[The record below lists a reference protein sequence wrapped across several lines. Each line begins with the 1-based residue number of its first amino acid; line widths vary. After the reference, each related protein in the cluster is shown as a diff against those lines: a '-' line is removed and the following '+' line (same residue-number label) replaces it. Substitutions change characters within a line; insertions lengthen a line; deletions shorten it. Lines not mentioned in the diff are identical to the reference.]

1 MHTGNR
7 FKKSQILKPTKILCQ
22 NVYSNVKSYLTQP
35 KYQNMEKQSY
45 EGLFISIKFFIPES
59 PNLLAFSK
67 ALECSNKTVNIG
79 AITDESGTYAQWGKN
94 NEILLLATLTS
105 VLTPAKVKC
114 PTGRASFRVKFPTVK
129 NNAPV
134 KCPGY
139 ALGEWAILELT
150 GSFLG

>member
-1 MHTGNR
+1 M
-7 FKKSQILKPTKILCQ
+7 CQ
-22 NVYSNVKSYLTQP
+22 NVYSNVKSYLTQL

-59 PNLLAFSK
+59 PDLLAFTK

-114 PTGRASFRVKFPTVK
+114 PTGRASFWVKVPIVRIKT
-129 NNAPV
+129 PV
-134 KCPGY
+134 KCPCY
-139 ALGEWAILELT
+139 ARGGEWD
-150 GSFLG
+150 G